1 MFIRSWSSVGL
12 ALLSA
17 VAITAPTLPAAAKSA
32 AYCRDHVR
40 YAPDRGEFNPALI
53 IPLAVLGGGI
63 GAGVG
68 AVAGGLSI
76 ATGAAVGA
84 GTGAGIGAVKG
95 VYHTRGGFER
105 AYEECRA
112 R

>member
-1 MFIRSWSSVGL
+1 MFNRSRSSIGI

-17 VAITAPTLPAAAKSA
+17 VALTAATMPASAKSA

-40 YAPDRGEFNPALI
+40 YEPNHGGFNPALI
-53 IPLAVLGGGI
+53 VPMALIGGGI
-63 GAGVG
+63 GAGIG
-68 AVAGGLSI
+68 AVAGGLSV

-84 GTGAGIGAVKG
+84 GTGAGLGAVKG
-95 VYHTRGGFER
+95 VYHTRHGFER

>member
-1 MFIRSWSSVGL
+1 MFNRSHSSIGI

-17 VAITAPTLPAAAKSA
+17 VALTAATMPASARSA

-40 YAPDRGEFNPALI
+40 YEPDRGEFNPALI
-53 IPLAVLGGGI
+53 LPLALIGGGI

-68 AVAGGLSI
+68 AVAGGLSV

-84 GTGAGIGAVKG
+84 GAGAGIGAVKG

-112 R
+112 K